1 MHMNLITSKRNEFV
15 PVSFRSLVDQ
25 FFNDEFTLNHG
36 GSFLPSVD
44 IVETDNRFEIHL
56 AAPGMKKEGFSLD
69 VKDNYL
75 TVSGEKK
82 NELSEKSVKIYRRES
97 SFGKFSRTFELP
109 DNSDVSKIEATYKDG
124 ILEVFIP
131 KDEQKA
137 IKKSIKV
144 N

>member
-1 MHMNLITSKRNEFV
+1 
-15 PVSFRSLVDQ
+15 
-25 FFNDEFTLNHG
+25 
-36 GSFLPSVD
+36 
-44 IVETDNRFEIHL
+44 VETDNRFEIHL

-82 NELSEKSVKIYRRES
+82 NELAEKSVKVYRRES